1 MQFPLRH
8 KLMFIEMPLKNICW
22 SLPGDVSVG
31 SCGKRS
37 LGLLTTLLRSQLM
50 GRRELQRQKEECGVG
65 GEHCLRYY
73 PCASSAKNAVPVA
86 QAPCQHR
93 MTEGTVHR
101 ITVVQE
107 EQRSRREK

>member
-1 MQFPLRH
+1 ML
-8 KLMFIEMPLKNICW
+8 IEMPIRKFASHFLNMSECIT
-22 SLPGDVSVG
+22 VG

-50 GRRELQRQKEECGVG
+50 GRRELPTTERVG
-65 GEHCLRYY
+65 GKHCLRYY

-101 ITVVQE
+101 ITVVE
-107 EQRSRREK
+107 EEHRSRIEK